1 MAYNYALP
9 TGHQYLEA
17 RLVWDYTQDLNN
29 NTSTIFA
36 HVEARRT
43 SSYMTTTDLSNPV
56 MEIGIDGEKFN
67 TNGNYNFGEH
77 TVWEWFWIG
86 SEVSKTVWHSND
98 GTRSL
103 NITTWHSTSVSN
115 LGSLYKYQ
123 SVTLN
128 TIPRASTVSSGN
140 SWVVGGEA
148 DIYINRRSTDFYHSV
163 FIDIGVGG
171 VWQNFAVRYGAGAY
185 VGTNFTQ
192 IEQQAMMDYLISK
205 GNPWEVQSRIRL
217 ETWNAS
223 GNQVGSTTE
232 NIGTIW
238 RPSES
243 SISSHASLEL
253 ATSGVPYTLS
263 GVNASKWITHSLK
276 LYSST
281 FNTTV
286 SLINGANAT
295 GLIPLTQANI
305 DAIYALYTTQPYAVF
320 NIEVAT
326 MIAGRQLGNKNTVES
341 NGLLTFNTSAIAPNF
356 TVTPTYADTN
366 ATIVAIT
373 GNNQHIVQNKS
384 NIKIT
389 IPATSGVARY
399 GATASI
405 YSVMVNGVEK
415 TATYTT
421 SSVVI
426 DFTTINV
433 DANTSAQISVVD
445 SRGIRTT
452 KTIQI
457 TVLPYAVPSIVGSAI
472 RNNGF
477 DINTTLYATGSIS
490 SVNVKNT
497 VMTVTYRS
505 KPSTSGTWGS
515 NQSMTQTTTN
525 LVFTTNSPVV
535 AFDNTLTYN
544 IEITI
549 TDKFGGIA
557 TSVIFLEAGKPIIF
571 VDKRHKSFGIG
582 MFPVYN
588 NSFETAGN
596 SYIGGSEFVTG
607 NLTVT
612 GTGGN
617 VYTTS
622 KKPTPADI
630 GASATSHTHTSLD
643 VGAEQAVV
651 YGSNA
656 NGSYMKF
663 ADGTMT
669 CSGSQ
674 SLSSNTSWAAG
685 ALFYDTTQRTITYPV
700 AFYTDT
706 VPEVVMSGKDCIVI
720 PLVSTATT
728 TNFWVYRA
736 FSGTT
741 TVGANWTAK
750 GRWKA

>member
-67 TNGNYNFGEH
+67 TNGNYNFGARA
-77 TVWEWFWIG
+77 VWEWFWIG

-103 NITTWHSTSVSN
+103 NITTWHSTSISN

-140 SWVVGGEA
+140 SWVVGHEA

-163 FIDIGVGG
+163 LIDIGINGA
-171 VWQNFAVRYGAGAY
+171 WKNFAVRYGVGSY
-185 VGTNFTQ
+185 IGTNFTQ
-192 IEQQAMMDYLISK
+192 TEQQAMMDYFIAK
-205 GNPWEVQSRIRL
+205 GNPWEVKSRIRI

-223 GNQVGSTTE
+223 GNKVGSTTE
-232 NIGTIW
+232 SIGTIW

-243 SISSHASLEL
+243 SVSSHSSLEL
-253 ATSGVPYTLS
+253 STSGVPYSLS
-263 GVNASKWITHSLK
+263 GVNSSKWITHSLK

-281 FNTTV
+281 FNKTV
-286 SLINGANAT
+286 ALQNGASVT
-295 GLIPLTQANI
+295 GLISLTQANI
-305 DAIYALYTTQPYAVF
+305 DAIYALYTSQPYAVF
-320 NIEVAT
+320 NIEVTT
-326 MIAGRQLGNKNTVES
+326 MIAGRQLGNKNTVAS
-341 NGLLTFNTSAIAPNF
+341 NGVLTFNTSAIAPNF
-356 TVTPTYADTN
+356 TVTPTYLDAN

-373 GNNQHIVQNKS
+373 GNNQHIVQSKS
-384 NIKIT
+384 SLRIA
-389 IPATSGVARY
+389 IPATTGVARY
-399 GATASI
+399 GATASL
-405 YSVMVNGVEK
+405 YSVVVNGVELTSPY
-415 TATYTT
+415 TANAT
-421 SSVVI
+421 V
-426 DFTTINV
+426 FEFGTINV

-457 TVLPYAVPSIVGSAI
+457 TVLPYSPPTIIGSAL

-477 DINTTLYATGSIS
+477 DSSTTISATGSIS
-490 SVNVKNT
+490 SVNVKNA

-505 KPSTSGTWGS
+505 KLSTSGTWGS

-535 AFDNTLTYN
+535 SFDNTLTYN
-544 IEITI
+544 IEITV
-549 TDKFGGIA
+549 TDKLGG
-557 TSVIFLEAGKPIIF
+557 TDTTVVFLEAGKPIMF
-571 VDKRHKSFGIG
+571 VDKRHKSLGVG
-582 MFPVYN
+582 MFPTHD
-588 NSFETAGN
+588 NSLETAGDA
-596 SYIGGSEFVTG
+596 YIGA
-607 NLTVT
+607 NLNVT

-622 KKPTPADI
+622 KKPTPAEI
-630 GASATSHTHTSLD
+630 GASATSHTHTPASL
-643 VGAEQAVV
+643 GAEAEIV

-656 NGSYMKF
+656 NGNYMKF
-663 ADGTMT
+663 ADGTLI
-669 CSGSQ
+669 CYGS
-674 SLSSNTSWAAG
+674 SLKTASW
-685 ALFYDTTQRTITYPV
+685 
-700 AFYTDT
+700 TDT
-706 VPEVVMSGKDCIVI
+706 AYGNIWKDAYAFAVTFPMSFISNPTAVLGTGESAILELASKSKTGASFTIVKGERI
-720 PLVSTATT
+720 EGFDLYIHWEAI
-728 TNFWVYRA
+728 
-736 FSGTT
+736 
-741 TVGANWTAK
+741 
-750 GRWKA
+750 GRWKV